1 MTMKMKMRM
10 RMGMEAWRR
19 LLAVVLVSGMLVA
32 PGTVQGQMPVIV
44 GQQMPDFTLSAI
56 QGGSVTLSDLTGKN
70 VLLIF
75 PRGRVGDHWCQI
87 CHYQY
92 AELVEL
98 EKKLNLRD
106 KYNLEILFVLPYG
119 EEAVKEWVEI
129 FPHQME
135 VIEGWKNPPD
145 DENLS
150 ERRRAWAETAREV
163 FPMTFTYEDGDIPVP
178 FPILVDGD
186 REVSQRLRLF
196 TTNWDRSEVEQNIP
210 TIFILDGDGV
220 VQFKYHSQTTF
231 DRPAYDYL
239 FNVIDKLII
248 SD

>member
-1 MTMKMKMRM
+1 MKTHSP
-10 RMGMEAWRR
+10 
-19 LLAVVLVSGMLVA
+19 LLAFIAFGLLSWPAGA
-32 PGTVQGQMPVIV
+32 RAQMPVLV
-44 GQQMPDFTLSAI
+44 GQPMPDFTLPAI
-56 QGGSVTLSDLTGKN
+56 QGGDVTLSSLRGKN
-70 VLLIF
+70 ILLIF

-98 EKKLNLRD
+98 EKELGLRA

-119 EEAVKEWVEI
+119 EEMVKEWVEV

-135 VIEGWKNPPD
+135 VIEGWKNPPE
-145 DENLS
+145 DENLT
-150 ERRRAWAETAREV
+150 EGRRRWAAIAREY
-163 FPMTFTYEDGDIPVP
+163 FPRQFTYEDGDIPVP
-178 FPILVDGD
+178 FPILVDAD
-186 REVSQRLRLF
+186 RELSQRLLLF
-196 TTNWDRSEVEQNIP
+196 TTSWDRSDVEQNIP

-231 DRPAYDYL
+231 DRPGYDYL
-239 FNVIDKLII
+239 FRVIDRLIV

>member
-1 MTMKMKMRM
+1 MKTNSTILPLTFVAF
-10 RMGMEAWRR
+10 G
-19 LLAVVLVSGMLVA
+19 LLAGPAVTQA
-32 PGTVQGQMPVIV
+32 QMPVLV
-44 GQQMPDFTLSAI
+44 GQQMPDFTLPAI
-56 QGGSVTLSDLTGKN
+56 QGGDIMLSSLRGKT

-98 EKKLNLRD
+98 EKELGLRA

-119 EEAVKEWVEI
+119 EDMVKEWVEI
-129 FPHQME
+129 FPQQME
-135 VIEGWKNPPD
+135 VIEGWKNPPE
-145 DENLS
+145 DENLT
-150 ERRRAWAETAREV
+150 EGRRRWATVAREY
-163 FPMTFTYEDGDIPVP
+163 FPRRFAYEDGDIPVP
-178 FPILVDGD
+178 FPVLIDAD
-186 REVSQRLRLF
+186 RELSKRLLLF
-196 TTNWDRSEVEQNIP
+196 TTSWDRSDVEQNIP

-231 DRPAYDYL
+231 DRPGYDYL
-239 FNVIDKLII
+239 FRVIERLIV